1 MALGNSTF
9 DHFCGHGR
17 RMTEALVS
25 NGAEMLMDLKKCD
38 ANVESESAPKQFD
51 PWSEKT
57 LNLLTLK
64 YELK

>member
-1 MALGNSTF
+1 
-9 DHFCGHGR
+9 
-17 RMTEALVS
+17 MTEALVS